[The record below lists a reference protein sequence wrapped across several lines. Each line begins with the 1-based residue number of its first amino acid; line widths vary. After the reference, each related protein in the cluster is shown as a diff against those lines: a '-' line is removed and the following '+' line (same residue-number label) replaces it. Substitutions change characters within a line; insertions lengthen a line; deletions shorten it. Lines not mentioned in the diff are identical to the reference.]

1 MHVAALHQGGLAWP
15 CPAWL
20 QPTAPGKQSQHHTG
34 AQTHPKQADTSAS
47 SSGSSAATPSNSD
60 AQQQSGSGSS
70 SGSSSDD
77 DSSTCLANSAAT
89 ASAPAD
95 KAATATHRA
104 TANAINTRTKKSWDG
119 VSISQASE
127 NGSEDED
134 GDDTSSDSDSESPGS
149 SEGDSDSDSMNAQDN
164 NAHRTDPQMPVQ
176 GSGARQQSAFD
187 LLDALFART
196 GASGSMSTQ
205 LAALDLLKKKPG
217 HSVHSAPQLAGRKSQ
232 DGRLLKAPRELQG
245 GKSGANAGRGLGQQ
259 RLLAGE
265 CGEKTTPKAEW
276 VQMQNGGN
284 PLYSNQKAGSASP
297 GEW

>member
-20 QPTAPGKQSQHHTG
+20 QPTAPGKQTQHHTG
-34 AQTHPKQADTSAS
+34 AQTHLKQPDTTAS
-47 SSGSSAATPSNSD
+47 SSESSAATSSKSD
-60 AQQQSGSGSS
+60 AQQQSSSGSS

-89 ASAPAD
+89 PSAPAD
-95 KAATATHRA
+95 KAATTTDRA
-104 TANAINTRTKKSWDG
+104 TANVINTRAKNSSDG

-127 NGSEDED
+127 NGSSED

-196 GASGSMSTQ
+196 GASGSMSIQ

-232 DGRLLKAPRELQG
+232 DGRLRKAPRELQG
-245 GKSGANAGRGLGQQ
+245 GKSDANAGRGLGQQ

-265 CGEKTTPKAEW
+265 CGEKITPKAEW

-297 GEW
+297 GEC